1 MTKKKTK
8 KVPIRSIGVLCS
20 GGDAPGMNAA
30 VRAVVRYGIYNNL
43 NVFGITKGYSGLL
56 EGNIKKLSLRS
67 VANIIQRGGTIL
79 KTDRCKAFFE
89 ASTRKEAV
97 HLLRRKKIDALVVI
111 GGDGSYTGGHLMGTE
126 NSYPVVGL
134 PGTIDNDIYGSE
146 YSIGFDTAVNTALE
160 AIDRIRDTANSH
172 DRVFLVEVMGRT
184 SAEIAVRVGLSGGAE
199 SICVPATAGRQVV
212 DNLVT
217 SLKRSVQLG
226 KLSSIVIVAEGV
238 RVGRLAGAQV
248 LAQALKTKAQIDAKV
263 AVLGHVQRGGT
274 PSAMDRY
281 MASLMGVEA
290 VQALLDGEQGI
301 AVGIKNGTIARIP
314 FQSILGEHKKVDMHL
329 VKLCE
334 ILAS

>member
-79 KTDRCKAFFE
+79 KTDRCKAFFQ
-89 ASTRKEAV
+89 AATRKEAV

-212 DNLVT
+212 DNLVA
-217 SLKRSVQLG
+217 SLRRSVQLG

-301 AVGIKNGTIARIP
+301 AVGIKNGNIARIP
-314 FQSILGEHKKVDMHL
+314 FQNILGEHKKVDMHL